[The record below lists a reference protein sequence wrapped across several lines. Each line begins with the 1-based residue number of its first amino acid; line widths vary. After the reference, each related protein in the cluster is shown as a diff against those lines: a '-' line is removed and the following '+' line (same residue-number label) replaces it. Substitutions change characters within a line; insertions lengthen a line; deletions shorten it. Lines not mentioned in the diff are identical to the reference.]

1 MLNSLLKA
9 AYYAEQGFDKIR
21 WSYLRNFNRIGPLL
35 IIPYRG
41 LGNSHSAYI
50 SGRLVEDLNIRPAR
64 QEDSKWRNL
73 RAMYKRFESNGI
85 PDAHIHATFY
95 GKQFSSKTDFN
106 GYFEFELSIPE
117 NIDKS
122 LYWHQVELS
131 LADNIGSN
139 KGPVTAGGQVLIP
152 HEQAEYGIISDIDDT
167 VLLTKATNFIR
178 MMQKTFLYNA
188 QTRLPFEGV
197 AAFYRALHMGSND
210 SSIRNPLYYV
220 SSSPW
225 NLYDML
231 EEFFEMQ
238 HIPAGPF
245 MLRNL
250 KMDLAKIFKSAHK
263 EHKLRQIEK
272 VFDHTGKLPFILIG
286 DSGQKDPEIYREVV
300 RKFPGRVF
308 AIYIRDV
315 TKERRDQQVQ
325 QIMDE
330 TTSLG
335 AEMLFVKDTEAAA
348 RHAIQHGYIR
358 PVELD
363 DVQREKAKDKEN
375 VQAS

>member
-9 AYYAEQGFDKIR
+9 AYYVEKGFDKVR
-21 WSYLRNFNRIGPLL
+21 WSYLRNFNRIGPL
-35 IIPYRG
+35 IIMPYRG

-50 SGRLVEDLNIRPAR
+50 SGRLLEDLNIRPAGL
-64 QEDSKWRNL
+64 EDSKWRNL
-73 RAMYKRFESNGI
+73 SAMYKRFESSEI
-85 PDAHIHATFY
+85 PDARIQASFY
-95 GKQFSSKTDFN
+95 GQLFETKTDFN
-106 GYFEFELSIPE
+106 GFFEFELTIPK

-122 LYWHQVELS
+122 LYWHPVELS
-131 LADNIGSN
+131 LLDKIGNN
-139 KGPVTAGGQVLIP
+139 KGPVTAVGQVLIP

-167 VLLTKATNFIR
+167 VLQTKATNYIR
-178 MMQKTFLYNA
+178 MMQKTFFYNA

-210 SSIRNPLYYV
+210 SSTRNPLYYV

-231 EEFFEMQ
+231 EEFFKMQ
-238 HIPAGPF
+238 DIPAGPF
-245 MLRNL
+245 MLRDL
-250 KMDLAKIFKSAHK
+250 KLDLTKLFKSGHK

-272 VFDHTGKLPFILIG
+272 IFDHTGNLPFILIG

-300 RKFPGRVF
+300 REYPGRVL

-315 TKERRDQQVQ
+315 SQKRRDQQIS
-325 QIMDE
+325 QIMNE
-330 TTSLG
+330 SASLG

-348 RHAIQHGYIR
+348 RHAIQQGYIR
-358 PVELD
+358 PLELD
-363 DVQREKAKDKEN
+363 DVQREKAKDKEE
-375 VQAS
+375 V